1 MTGNRAPTGTLGVV
15 LGALLAVALAL
26 FLLNGGEH
34 MGKTTVDGDEDL
46 PPIARGQSK

>member
-1 MTGNRAPTGTLGVV
+1 MTGNRAPTGTLGAV
-15 LGALLAVALAL
+15 LGALIAVALAL

-46 PPIARGQSK
+46 PPIAQGQSK